1 MLPLPN
7 FLEILPMK
15 NLCLLLSLMLLTS
28 CCCLQNK
35 GGDCPS
41 PRVVATVEGMTC
53 EMCAS
58 TITAALKQNPN
69 VKNVKVDVAGK
80 TVTID
85 LVSGKTLDKAE
96 TERIIKKAGYTQ
108 TGFKSVC
115 R

>member
-1 MLPLPN
+1 
-7 FLEILPMK
+7 
-15 NLCLLLSLMLLTS
+15 
-28 CCCLQNK
+28 
-35 GGDCPS
+35 
-41 PRVVATVEGMTC
+41 
-53 EMCAS
+53 MCAS
-58 TITAALKQNPN
+58 TISAALKQNPN